1 MHLKNESYM
10 KHRVSMIVILQVQT
24 DLAALNL
31 EADMVGRAVKKAT
44 SERQQK
50 LVDLD
55 VRKLEVQHLRE
66 ALNSRADE
74 VFTLENRKLQLEQSL
89 KERRHEISIHK
100 CVASSTAAGRPYVS
114 TEDSSSSFNESSDP
128 RKIALSVQACTRGRA
143 ETGQGGSA

>member
-1 MHLKNESYM
+1 
-10 KHRVSMIVILQVQT
+10 
-24 DLAALNL
+24 
-31 EADMVGRAVKKAT
+31 
-44 SERQQK
+44 
-50 LVDLD
+50 VDLD

-114 TEDSSSSFNESSDP
+114 TEDSRGICIGLHRSS
-128 RKIALSVQACTRGRA
+128 RIAGNVWRNLKPSLQWFQQKARACTTKKSRKARH
-143 ETGQGGSA
+143 TM